1 VASGEG
7 IASGDPITFSG
18 EEEPSERVG
27 LPAAGARLKGEGA
40 GLTEEGSPALRCD
53 EDEGEKAALKPS
65 RLSGSLQ
72 TARLRLPPSAPP
84 ASS

>member
-1 VASGEG
+1 MASGEG

-18 EEEPSERVG
+18 EEELSEWVG
-27 LPAAGARLKGEGA
+27 LTAVGARLEGA